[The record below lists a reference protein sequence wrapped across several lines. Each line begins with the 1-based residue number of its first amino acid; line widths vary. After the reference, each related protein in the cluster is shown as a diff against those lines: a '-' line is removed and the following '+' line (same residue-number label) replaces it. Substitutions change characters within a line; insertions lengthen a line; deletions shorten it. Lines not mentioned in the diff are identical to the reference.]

1 MSANRGK
8 RDAGWTSKLAV
19 AGFGVLLSFGLAEAG
34 LRAFEP
40 GVPSLAAWFALDER
54 DRSEVQSWTDPT
66 PEPADCRDA
75 ADLGHWS
82 APPRRSH
89 HGPGKASQTL
99 WVAGDSLVHGWGVA
113 QGASWPEQLA
123 DQLVAADGRSR
134 KLSRLGGPGLGFCGW
149 VRDVHRALD
158 AGRADL
164 VLLQVFADDLE
175 HRRLV
180 RVRGH
185 LLARPDHPLLWH
197 SFLANR
203 LWFAWLQWAG
213 DADGL
218 RHRDRRTDLR
228 FRRVL
233 RVLVDRLDGLQVPW
247 HLLLVAPAGFSRCA
261 APHDSWGD
269 CDWLSADLKRMADL
283 LADEDIPFFDLRGIE
298 GSPDFD
304 TLPDEEQAW
313 TDVGR
318 LPIHPGPR
326 GHRRI
331 ANEVALA
338 LGIR

>member
-1 MSANRGK
+1 M
-8 RDAGWTSKLAV
+8 AGVGLA
-19 AGFGVLLSFGLAEAG
+19 LGLAEAG
-34 LRAFEP
+34 LRATAA
-40 GVPSLAAWFALDER
+40 GLPSLAAWYLLDER

-66 PEPADCRDA
+66 PEPADCRDDS
-75 ADLGHWS
+75 DLGHWS
-82 APPRRSH
+82 APPRRST
-89 HGPGKASQTL
+89 HGSGKASRTL
-99 WVAGDSLVHGWGVA
+99 WVAGDSLVHGWGVSS
-113 QGASWPEQLA
+113 GVSWPEQLA
-123 DQLVAADGRSR
+123 DHLVAHDGKTR
-134 KLSRLGGPGLGFCGW
+134 RLTRWGGPGLGYCGW
-149 VRDVHRALD
+149 ARDVHRALD
-158 AGRADL
+158 NGRADL

-218 RHRDRRTDLR
+218 RHRDRATDHR

-233 RVLVDRLDGLQVPW
+233 RALVDRLDEKAVPW
-247 HLLLVAPAGFSRCA
+247 RLLLVAPAGFSRCA

-269 CDWLSADLKRMADL
+269 CDWLSADLARMARL
-283 LADEDIPFFDLRGIE
+283 LTDEDLPYTDLRGIE
-298 GSPDFD
+298 ATPDFD

-326 GHRRI
+326 GHAAI
-331 ANEVALA
+331 ARAVAQGLGA
-338 LGIR
+338 L